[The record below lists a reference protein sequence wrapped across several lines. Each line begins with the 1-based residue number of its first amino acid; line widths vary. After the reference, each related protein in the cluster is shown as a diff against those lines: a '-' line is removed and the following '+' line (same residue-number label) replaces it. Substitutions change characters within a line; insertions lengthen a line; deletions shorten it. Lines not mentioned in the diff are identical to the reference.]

1 MNNQEQPKK
10 KMNGCLKAILI
21 CVGIYIL
28 FSVLSG
34 ILLGILMSSGA
45 TLEDN
50 TVYVLNMKGV
60 LMEQGPEDNP
70 FASLAGE
77 MPGYNAQETVGLDD
91 LLHNI
96 RMAKENDKIKGVLL
110 ENGEMQMGFASAKA
124 LRDALTDYKESG
136 KFLLAYSSGYTATNY
151 YVASVADSLYLN
163 PTGMVDWNGLS
174 ANKMYFKRLLD
185 KIGVDMQVLKVGTF
199 KSAVEPYIL
208 TGMSDADKKQ
218 TMQYVE
224 GLWDELVQGVAE
236 SRNIS
241 TEKLNEYADMYMGL
255 KPAETYVENGM
266 IDRLLYKE
274 DVDSILMKL
283 TGDNDYNTISTSA
296 LATIPEKANT
306 KENKIVVLYAEGEI
320 TDDNGDGIVGTKMLK
335 EITKIRKRDDVKAV
349 VLRVNSPG
357 GSADAS
363 EQIWHGV
370 QTLRKKGLP
379 VVVSMGDYAASG
391 GYYISCGSDYIFAE
405 PGTLTGSIGIFGLV
419 PNLNGIRNTVG
430 LDIDGIKTNKYS
442 DLAANAFY
450 KGMNEQERAMMQQ
463 MVERGYDL
471 FTRRCAEGRHTTQ
484 DKIKAIGEGRVW
496 LGKDAVD
503 IGLVDE
509 LGGMEQAIRKAA
521 GLAGIDEY
529 ELTYYP
535 RKKDFYTQ
543 LLEAFDNTDEEEKM
557 VMKLKELCSEPR
569 VMTLMNFPEIK

>member
-96 RMAKENDKIKGVLL
+96 RMAKENDKIKGILL
-110 ENGEMQMGFASAKA
+110 KNGEMQMGFASAKA

-185 KIGVDMQVLKVGTF
+185 KIGVEMQVLKVGTF

-296 LATIPEKANT
+296 LATIPEKTNT

-543 LLEAFDNTDEEEKM
+543 LLEAFDNTGEEEKM